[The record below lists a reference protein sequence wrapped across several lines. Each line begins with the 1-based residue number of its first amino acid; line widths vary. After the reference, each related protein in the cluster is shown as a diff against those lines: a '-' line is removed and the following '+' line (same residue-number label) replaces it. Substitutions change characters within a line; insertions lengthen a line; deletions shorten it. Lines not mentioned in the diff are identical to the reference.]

1 MSIQGLPHVDL
12 CSICGKILFFKV
24 LSREGNRCKNCGSY
38 WRTRSVIDAISL
50 KYRFDKRV
58 AFKNINPDFS
68 LKTLGMT
75 DSTSITTTMP
85 TKFMHVNS
93 FYNDF
98 PKVDLLN
105 LSKELHECFDLVIC
119 SDVFEHIPNNIEK
132 AFMNL
137 YTLIKM
143 NGLLVFSVPLVKVS
157 DKTYDIDLDPKRSE
171 LNKIHKEYYP
181 GLTNWDHNVSN
192 NSIRWEDS
200 NSEIHINN
208 EPEFHGGD
216 GLTLTFRLF
225 SKDSIES
232 FLRSVGFRG
241 IELFVNP
248 VSKRNIPDG
257 AIFTAWK

>member
-1 MSIQGLPHVDL
+1 L
-12 CSICGKILFFKV
+12 
-24 LSREGNRCKNCGSY
+24 CKNCGSY
-38 WRTRSVIDAISL
+38 WRTRSVIDAIKF

-58 AFKNINPDFS
+58 SFRDLKPDFS

-75 DSTSITTTMP
+75 DDTSITKSMP

-93 FYNDF
+93 FYDEF

-119 SDVFEHIPNNIEK
+119 TDVFEHIPNNIEK

-137 YTLIKM
+137 YTIIKK
-143 NGLLVFSVPLVKVS
+143 NGLLVFSVPLVPVNNKY
-157 DKTYDIDLDPKRSE
+157 YDFNLDLIKSE
-171 LNKIHKEYYP
+171 LNQIHKEYYP
-181 GLTNWDHNVSN
+181 GMTNWEYINVD

-200 NSEIHINN
+200 NSEIHLNH

-232 FLRSVGFRG
+232 FLRSAGFRG
-241 IELFVNP
+241 IEMFVNP

-257 AIFTAWK
+257 AIYTAWK